1 MGLLVLRPTPSYMA
15 VACAYPVANL
25 LFDASLKYVTS
36 VPTMVNLVR
45 RLGALCALAL
55 AFYKPDMTFLR

>member
-1 MGLLVLRPTPSYMA
+1 MA